1 MIHLV
6 LKNDIDKAKL
16 DALLFFLKS
25 WNIEVDLQIAPPVEI
40 KKEQA
45 FSLSVGLWKD
55 YAIDAD
61 QLRKQV
67 WNRKR

>member
-25 WNIEVDLQIAPPVEI
+25 WNIDVDLQVSPPVES
-40 KKEQA
+40 KEEKP
-45 FSLSVGLWKD
+45 FSLSAGLWKD
-55 YAIDAD
+55 YSIDAK
-61 QLRKQV
+61 QLRKQA
-67 WNRKR
+67 WNRNQ